1 MKWIPAL
8 ALLALSCRA
17 DLTLFDFDRGPLL
30 DKVEQRSVKASYVA
44 VDGGQALRV
53 DTIAEGKQ
61 PGLTLRPPRGKWN
74 AWLFTTIEMEVTNLG
89 ASPLR
94 IALRVDNPGANGAKN
109 CVTGYLR
116 LEPGESGTL
125 ARELTRTAPAPAP
138 VKLFGMR
145 GYPPKQAGEKQ
156 AIDVRNITA
165 LQIFVPEPKE
175 EHAFRVDSIR
185 LTGTYDGPSFQLM
198 QRQTGSF
205 LPFIDTF
212 GQYIH
217 KDWPGKTHSLEELH
231 ARRDA
236 EAAELA
242 KSPGPDSWDQ
252 YGGWKDGP
260 QLEATG
266 FFYTAK
272 YAGKWWLVDPEG
284 RLFFSHGV
292 DCVAARD
299 PTPLDGRDG
308 WFRDLP
314 DGPVFTQF
322 YGRQRHVAMGYYKGK
337 EPRCFSFSP
346 ANVLRKY
353 EGGDWYDR
361 FADTTHLR
369 LRAWGLNT
377 IANWSDPR
385 IYLKRKT
392 PYVVAVYSRGKVVA
406 GSTGHWG
413 QFRDVLDPDFKE
425 KLQAVMKRQAT
436 TSANDPWCIGYF
448 VDNEV
453 SWGGEV
459 SLAAAVLASPKGQF
473 AKQVLVS
480 DLQAKYGTIANLNQA
495 WGTEYASWQA
505 LLDHQRRKGP
515 GTKEANTDLVA
526 FNRKMVETYFRTI
539 RDAIREVA
547 PHQLYL
553 GCRFAWVNNMV
564 ANAAAKYCDVVSY
577 NIYGHT
583 VSRFRCSITTD
594 VPLIVGEFHFGA
606 LDRGMFHG
614 GLCRVGNQ
622 AERAVKYEQYVRSV
636 LRHPQFVG
644 CHWFK
649 YVDEPTTGR
658 ALDGENY
665 QIGLVDI
672 VDTPYPETIEAVR
685 KVANDMYTYRLN
697 AK

>member
-8 ALLALSCRA
+8 VLLALSCRA

-30 DKVEQRSVKASYVA
+30 KDVEQRSVKASYVA
-44 VDGGQALRV
+44 TDDGRALRV
-53 DTIAEGKQ
+53 DTVGTGKQ

-74 AWLFTTIEMEVTNLG
+74 AWLFTTIEMKVTNLG
-89 ASPLR
+89 ETTLR
-94 IALRVDNPGANGAKN
+94 VALRVDNPGATGAKN
-109 CVTGYLR
+109 SVTGHLQ
-116 LEPGESGTL
+116 LEPGETGTL
-125 ARELTRTAPAPAP
+125 ARELPRTTPEPKP
-138 VKLFGMR
+138 VRLFGMS
-145 GYPPKQAGEKQ
+145 GYPPQPSGKKQ

-165 LQIFVPEPKE
+165 LQVFLPKPKGD
-175 EHAFRVDSIR
+175 HSFQIDSIR

-198 QRQTGSF
+198 KRQTGSF

-212 GQYIH
+212 GQYMH

-252 YGGWKDGP
+252 YGGWKNGP

-266 FFYTAK
+266 FFYPAK
-272 YAGKWWLVDPEG
+272 HAGKWWLVDPEG

-292 DCVAARD
+292 DCVRAAD
-299 PTPLDGRDG
+299 ITPLDGRDN
-308 WFRDLP
+308 WFQDLP
-314 DGPVFTQF
+314 DGPAFRQF
-322 YGRQRHVAMGYYKGK
+322 YIRQLHVFRGHYKGQR
-337 EPRCFSFSP
+337 PRCFSFSL
-346 ANVLRKY
+346 ANIMRKY
-353 EGGDWYDR
+353 EEGDWFDR
-361 FADTTHLR
+361 FADTTQLR

-377 IANWSDPR
+377 IANWSDSR

-392 PYVVAVYSRGKVVA
+392 PYVVAIHSRGKVVA
-406 GSTGHWG
+406 GSTGHWSP
-413 QFRDVLDPDFKE
+413 FRDVFDPDFKAKMR
-425 KLQAVMKRQAT
+425 KLMGRQAT
-436 TSANDPWCIGYF
+436 TSAKDPWCIGYF

-459 SLAAAVLASPKGQF
+459 TLAAAVLASPKEQV
-473 AKQVLVS
+473 AKQVLVA
-480 DLQAKYGTIANLNQA
+480 DLQAKYGTIAKLNEA
-495 WGTEYASWQA
+495 WRSEYGSWQA

-515 GTKEANTDLVA
+515 STEDLQADLRA

-539 RDAIREVA
+539 RDAIKDVA
-547 PHQLYL
+547 PQQLYL
-553 GCRFAWVNNMV
+553 GCRFAWVNNM
-564 ANAAAKYCDVVSY
+564 AADAAAKYCDVVSY
-577 NIYGHT
+577 NLYGWG
-583 VSRFRCSITTD
+583 VSRFRCSIQKD

-614 GLCRVGNQ
+614 GLCKVGSQ
-622 AERAVKYEQYVRSV
+622 KERAAKYEEYVRSV
-636 LRHPQFVG
+636 LRHPRFVG

-685 KVANDMYTYRLN
+685 KVGYDMYTYRFN